1 MEKTHEQM
9 VHAAPAELM
18 LNIYNIEKAI
28 TDLLDYQTRE
38 EISYEVN
45 EVLDNVMA
53 EVYDM
58 RRTVKFL
65 IKNENQ
71 ARLAKL
77 TGKDHRYPDRQ

>member
-28 TDLLDYQTRE
+28 TDLFDYQTRE
-38 EISYEVN
+38 EMSYEVN
-45 EVLDNVMA
+45 EVFDNVMA

-77 TGKDHRYPDRQ
+77 TGKDRRYPDRQ

>member
-1 MEKTHEQM
+1 M

-18 LNIYNIEKAI
+18 LNIYNIEKTI
-28 TDLLDYQTRE
+28 MNVFDYQTRE
-38 EISYEVN
+38 EMSFEVN
-45 EVLDNVMA
+45 EAFDDIMA

-65 IKNENQ
+65 ITNENQ

-77 TGKDHRYPDRQ
+77 TGKDRRYPDRQ

>member
-1 MEKTHEQM
+1 MEKTPEQM

-28 TDLLDYQTRE
+28 MNVFNYQTRE
-38 EISYEVN
+38 EMSFEVYETF
-45 EVLDNVMA
+45 DTIMA

-65 IKNENQ
+65 ITNENQ

-77 TGKDHRYPDRQ
+77 TGKDRRYPDRQ